1 MTERVPPVL
10 LREGPAARGRSTKN
24 SICTSQAY
32 IYSPGR
38 GAVPRLKILGN
49 MLFGAR
55 KEKTAQFALDPL

>member
-24 SICTSQAY
+24 SICTSQTN
-32 IYSPGR
+32 IFPGR